1 MMEIELTYFRLAR
14 NIIKDNLG
22 QSNRLRR
29 FFKPF
34 LALKIFYNSDSTLIN
49 DIIVDLF
56 TDKIIDPLAI
66 YLYET
71 LTSWNDIKKD
81 TNISNIIQSNFSS
94 CSYKLVDKYISH
106 VIYSLSMFY
115 EQEKDFYRRLNL
127 KFNRFQP
134 KRVRDSLIKYLM
146 VEQLDKNYKV
156 DIDNEADKHILVRTF
171 MQEYL
176 AATLIQRTWMY
187 VRSNPK
193 YFLCRKRLINE
204 FYF

>member
-1 MMEIELTYFRLAR
+1 MEIELTYFRLAR